1 MKNKTNINHLKPN
14 ELFQKHVDNFKDF
27 QVNINELYAD
37 NPNKDKIVALLDYWI
52 FSISC
57 LKKIYGERGLIDF
70 CNGASTSHLR
80 FSILYEFSDIPKG
93 LPIKKAN
100 SYRIIFNLLNLF
112 IRTIYIPG
120 ATLLDLKSRILNK
133 FSFYY
138 YHSIPMQEDLLK
150 KQKLFKIINNMMKDC
165 LSKNEIAKIKD
176 KMPKVF
182 YSNSVNSSF
191 FKSKIFVKGSCASF
205 LEFSGIENI
214 FLLNTKLKIEGYQ
227 HGGGYDI
234 FQIDYFAEYEKRLS
248 DTFYGWGFSCNNKP
262 QKKFKKLKIRE
273 NSQKRVLWIEDSV
286 LPSFYFCTMPQHHYQ
301 SINRETKNYIFNE
314 LRYGNFQYSS
324 LYHPDLK
331 SNLYNKLR
339 KDDYAISGNGP
350 SENLIMQDD
359 ILIFDN
365 SGATLIHFAI
375 ENEISFYQ
383 IISRLD
389 FENFT
394 DLQKEFFLIL
404 HKYDFGIFNDEENKL
419 SNSISKIKLNS
430 NHSLPKELIDFYER
444 TFK

>member
-1 MKNKTNINHLKPN
+1 
-14 ELFQKHVDNFKDF
+14 
-27 QVNINELYAD
+27 
-37 NPNKDKIVALLDYWI
+37 
-52 FSISC
+52 
-57 LKKIYGERGLIDF
+57 
-70 CNGASTSHLR
+70 
-80 FSILYEFSDIPKG
+80 
-93 LPIKKAN
+93 
-100 SYRIIFNLLNLF
+100 
-112 IRTIYIPG
+112 
-120 ATLLDLKSRILNK
+120 
-133 FSFYY
+133 
-138 YHSIPMQEDLLK
+138 
-150 KQKLFKIINNMMKDC
+150 
-165 LSKNEIAKIKD
+165 
-176 KMPKVF
+176 
-182 YSNSVNSSF
+182 
-191 FKSKIFVKGSCASF
+191 
-205 LEFSGIENI
+205 
-214 FLLNTKLKIEGYQ
+214 
-227 HGGGYDI
+227 
-234 FQIDYFAEYEKRLS
+234 
-248 DTFYGWGFSCNNKP
+248 
-262 QKKFKKLKIRE
+262 
-273 NSQKRVLWIEDSV
+273 
-286 LPSFYFCTMPQHHYQ
+286 MPQHHYQ
-301 SINRETKNYIFNE
+301 SISRETKNYIFNE

-350 SENLIMQDD
+350 SEDLIMQDD

-404 HKYDFGIFNDEENKL
+404 YKYDFGIFNDEENKL